1 MDGTQD
7 GDLPV
12 ARRGQEA
19 PAQGQLGAHA
29 RRRGAALHLD
39 GLGGLGDQNGGG
51 LLQAQ
56 LAHRELHGSPGGRAV
71 HQAARRGFTH
81 SGHADR
87 IIDLRGG
94 TPDALFRPCPAH
106 SGCRLRVG
114 RSGAHKLPHML
125 LVGGQKAMCSSLRL
139 LEKALKTS
147 LAAGRI
153 AGVVGVATCLSGV
166 ATWIKITRTSGH
178 EASATAARAGSLL
191 TAGYNRGGTLGL
203 QLLGQGG
210 RLGGGQHLGG
220 TTGNGG
226 GLAHNRAGLQTLATR
241 GTRYDLLGL
250 LGLLLLL
257 ELLDLLDLLFFLQT
271 TGTAAHRKGASAAR
285 GAGELLA
292 LHLLHLHLLLLLLF
306 LGGSQL

>member
-1 MDGTQD
+1 
-7 GDLPV
+7 
-12 ARRGQEA
+12 
-19 PAQGQLGAHA
+19 
-29 RRRGAALHLD
+29 
-39 GLGGLGDQNGGG
+39 
-51 LLQAQ
+51 
-56 LAHRELHGSPGGRAV
+56 
-71 HQAARRGFTH
+71 
-81 SGHADR
+81 
-87 IIDLRGG
+87 
-94 TPDALFRPCPAH
+94 
-106 SGCRLRVG
+106 
-114 RSGAHKLPHML
+114 ML

-166 ATWIKITRTSGH
+166 ATWIKITRSSGH

-292 LHLLHLHLLLLLLF
+292 LHLLHLHLLLLLF